1 MLTNDDSEKIKN
13 HLTLELHKLFI
24 RKFNGN
30 KSLFA
35 RVAGVNESTIRDIF
49 NTKRGMTLH
58 IFFKLCYALQ
68 VDPSELMKDII
79 FSTKE
84 TPNSLDSASLP
95 SSK

>member
-1 MLTNDDSEKIKN
+1 MLTNEESEKIKTQ
-13 HLTLELHKLFI
+13 LIFELHKLFI

-30 KSLFA
+30 KSQFA
-35 RVAGVNESTIRDIF
+35 REAGVNESTIRDIF

-79 FSTKE
+79 FSTRE
-84 TPNSLDSASLP
+84 TPNSPDSTF
-95 SSK
+95 